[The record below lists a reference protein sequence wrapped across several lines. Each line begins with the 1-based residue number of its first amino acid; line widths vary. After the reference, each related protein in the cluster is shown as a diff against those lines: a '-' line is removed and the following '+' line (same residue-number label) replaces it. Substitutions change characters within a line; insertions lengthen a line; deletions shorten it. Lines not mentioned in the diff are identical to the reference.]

1 MLSILELVLRGTP
14 RPNLSSLAHVKK
26 DRTRINLEKEGR
38 EKVKFY
44 RQAYDKNKPK
54 KSDIKML
61 GTRRF
66 KGVTRK

>member
-14 RPNLSSLAHVKK
+14 RPSASSLARAKQG
-26 DRTRINLEKEGR
+26 RTRINLEKEQR

-44 RQAYDKNKPK
+44 RHAYDKNKPK
-54 KSDIKML
+54 KSDIRML